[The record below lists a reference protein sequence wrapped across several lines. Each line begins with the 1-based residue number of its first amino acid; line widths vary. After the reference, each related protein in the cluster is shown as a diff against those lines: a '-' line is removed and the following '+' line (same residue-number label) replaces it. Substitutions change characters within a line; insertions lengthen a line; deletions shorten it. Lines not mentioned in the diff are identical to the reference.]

1 MSHTLMDTLGME
13 TIKTSK
19 EEVMINMPVTDTVK
33 QPMGFLHGGATVALA
48 ETAASVGGLQQID
61 TTQQSVVGV
70 EINCNHIKAKKDGV
84 LTASATPL
92 HIGKQTMVFS
102 ITVTD
107 EKEQLIATSRCTLGI
122 I

>member
-1 MSHTLMDTLGME
+1 MDTLGME